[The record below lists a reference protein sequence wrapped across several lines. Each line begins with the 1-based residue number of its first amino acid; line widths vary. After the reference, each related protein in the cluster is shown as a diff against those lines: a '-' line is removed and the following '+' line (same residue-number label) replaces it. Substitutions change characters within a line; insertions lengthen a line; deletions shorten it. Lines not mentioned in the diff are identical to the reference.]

1 MEVRMTRAEETVQ
14 KAMAA
19 VAASRALRERA
30 AEGRK
35 AFQRIQIASQKPLY
49 IPKGVQMSLDLR
61 QQEH

>member
-1 MEVRMTRAEETVQ
+1 MTSAEKAVQ
-14 KAMAA
+14 NAMAA

-49 IPKGVQMSLDLR
+49 VPKGVQLRLDLDLEQR
-61 QQEH
+61 RNN